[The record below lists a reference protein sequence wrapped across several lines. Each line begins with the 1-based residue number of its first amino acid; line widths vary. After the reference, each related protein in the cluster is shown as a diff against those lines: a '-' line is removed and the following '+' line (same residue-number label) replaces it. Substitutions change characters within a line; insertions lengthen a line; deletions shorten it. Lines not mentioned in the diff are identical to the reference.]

1 MIHFLNR
8 HFGLGSDFVFVMFV

>member
-8 HFGLGSDFVFVMFV
+8 T